1 MEKLNRF
8 LFRRKYL
15 VIGILAAALLI
26 GVVGGS
32 SAKYVQDVGN
42 YQGAVRA
49 KEFYFSSDLLV
60 ENGTN
65 YVLNPGTESI
75 TFELRNFDDAL
86 RFSEMDLTYSVT
98 ADNGAK
104 ITVTTGLV
112 SNTLTGGKCSSRKIT
127 LSNLQDGVKYTVTA
141 VGGAGYK
148 KVLMATFE
156 VKAPGTNA
164 YQYLETDPSGAFVLL
179 TVWTENLSGD
189 VKIRFPAGLIPDA
202 TDTALAGIHN
212 YKDGN
217 YLANTDGSGI
227 SQSAGSLGDY
237 SSHTYR
243 FFLNT
248 PYAFP
253 TVDDFTVTVNG
264 TTAEEK
270 IPS

>member
-86 RFSEMDLTYSVT
+86 RHSEENVTFTVT
-98 ADNGAK
+98 ASNGAVLSK
-104 ITVTTGLV
+104 AEGTLAGDANSSDTV
-112 SNTLTGGKCSSRKIT
+112 T
-127 LSNLQDGVKYTVTA
+127 LSNLKDGQVYTVTA
-141 VGGAGYK
+141 TGKAGYEK
-148 KVLMATFE
+148 ILTATFE

-164 YQYLETDPSGAFVLL
+164 YKYLETDPSGAFVLL

-189 VKIRFPAGLIPDA
+189 VKICFPAGLIPDA

-217 YLANTDGSGI
+217 YLANTDESGI
-227 SQSAGSLGDY
+227 SQSAGSLGVY

-253 TVDDFTVTVNG
+253 TVDNFTVTVNG